1 MSKKSSLDIKNII
14 FNIIFTVSLSALLA
28 YKIVKMLLN
37 PEILVW
43 LFGGIDE
50 SFHDPTMIPFTI
62 GLYLAYSAPYIT
74 PILTIITLWLRGTPK
89 MIMSIVTLLVSGS
102 LLIWEFICCGFITI
116 ANQLS
121 PSQQRIDYT
130 GYEPM
135 VSFFQLILLLVIM
148 ITNIV
153 KFFRKPNYAEWE
165 ARLWNK

>member
-1 MSKKSSLDIKNII
+1 MSKKSFPIA
-14 FNIIFTVSLSALLA
+14 NIIFTVLLSALFA

-37 PEILVW
+37 PEILEW
-43 LFGGIDE
+43 LFGSIDE
-50 SFHDPTMIPFTI
+50 NFHYPTMIPFTI
-62 GLYLAYSAPYIT
+62 AIYLAYSAPYIM
-74 PILTIITLWLRGTPK
+74 PILTIITLWLRDKPK
-89 MIMSIVTLLVSGS
+89 MIMSLITLLVSGS
-102 LLIWEFICCGFITI
+102 LFVWEFICCGFITI